1 MILHL
6 VTGIEDVR
14 LGGRKPRSLGKTLR
28 ENGSGKKTST
38 EIKLSPH
45 KTQGVGK

>member
-28 ENGSGKKTST
+28 ENGSGKKQVLKSNSVH
-38 EIKLSPH
+38 IRRK
-45 KTQGVGK
+45 V